1 MFGGDTLHT
10 LSRGCSGYTI
20 VLLMYIAPDKIP
32 EGAWLERRDAHL
44 ERLSV
49 MYIPGSSDGVPLFVI
64 QRRYLLVKVLAY
76 APSLMTVLTQRHAYT
91 VDLYRY
97 HDSRQCVMKCD

>member
-76 APSLMTVLTQRHAYT
+76 APSLMTVPSLSVMHILSIYT
-91 VDLYRY
+91 GIMTHGNV
-97 HDSRQCVMKCD
+97 

>member
-1 MFGGDTLHT
+1 
-10 LSRGCSGYTI
+10 
-20 VLLMYIAPDKIP
+20 MYIAPDKIP